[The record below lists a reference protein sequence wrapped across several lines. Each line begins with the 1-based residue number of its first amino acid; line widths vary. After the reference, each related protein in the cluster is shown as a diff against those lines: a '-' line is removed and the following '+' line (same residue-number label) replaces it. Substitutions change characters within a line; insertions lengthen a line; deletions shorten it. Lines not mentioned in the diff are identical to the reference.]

1 MIITRSPL
9 RITLGGGGTDLPSYY
24 KKFEGFLISAAINKY
39 IYTSVLKPYADGI
52 YLKYSKREKVNS
64 IEQVN
69 HPIIREVLKKFKHN
83 SKRIE
88 ITTLAEIPAGTGL
101 GSSGSFTTSLL
112 KCMHLFNKKTI
123 NKHQLAELA
132 CDIEIN
138 KLKEPVGKQDQFI
151 ASYGGIRAFKIDKK
165 GKVNV
170 SSLKINKETKSK
182 LQNNLLLFFTG
193 YTRSSSLILKKQDNE
208 TKNKKLQILNNLKE
222 IKNIGI
228 LSKKLIENNDLYQF
242 GKLLDH
248 HWKIKKERA
257 DTMSNNKIDYLYNDA
272 LNHGALG
279 GKLVGAGGG
288 GFLMF
293 YAKNPNKLRKR
304 LAKYGIDEVKF
315 LFDEEGTKT
324 LQI

>member
-24 KKFEGFLISAAINKY
+24 KKFNGFLISAAINKY
-39 IYTSVLKPYADGI
+39 IYTSILEPYADGI

-64 IEQVN
+64 IDRIS
-69 HPIIREVLKKFKHN
+69 HPIIKEVLKKFKHN

-112 KCMHLFNKKTI
+112 KCMYLFNKKNITK
-123 NKHQLAELA
+123 NQLAELA

-151 ASYGGIRAFKIDKK
+151 ASYGGLRVFKIDKK
-165 GKVNV
+165 GKVSV
-170 SSLKINKETKSK
+170 SSLKIKKQTKEK

-193 YTRSSSLILKKQDNE
+193 YTRSSSLILKKQDTE

-228 LSKKLIENNDLYQF
+228 LSKKLIENDDLYQF
-242 GKLLDH
+242 GKLLDY
-248 HWKIKKERA
+248 HWNLKKERA
-257 DTMSNNKIDYLYNDA
+257 HSMSNKKIDYIYNDA

-293 YAKNPNKLRKR
+293 YAKNPNNLRQR
-304 LAKYGIDEVKF
+304 LRKYGINEVKF
-315 LFDEEGTKT
+315 QFDEEGTKA
-324 LQI
+324 I

>member
-24 KKFEGFLISAAINKY
+24 KEFGGFLISAAINKY
-39 IYTSVLKPYADGI
+39 VYSSVLEPYANGI
-52 YLKYSKREKVNS
+52 YLKYSKREKTNS
-64 IEQVN
+64 INKIN
-69 HPIIREVLKKFKHN
+69 HPIIREVMKKFKHN

-112 KCMHLFNKKTI
+112 KCMYSLNNKKI
-123 NKHQLAELA
+123 NKYQLAEAA

-151 ASYGGIRAFKIDKK
+151 ASYGGLKVFKINNK

-170 SSLKINKETKSK
+170 SSLDISKNTKEK

-193 YTRSSSLILKKQDNE
+193 YTRFSSLILKKQDNE
-208 TKNKKLQILNNLKE
+208 TKQKINQTIENLKE
-222 IKNIGI
+222 IKKIGY

-248 HWKIKKERA
+248 HWNIKKKRA
-257 DTMSNNKIDYLYNDA
+257 NNMSNAKINNIYEDA

-293 YAKNPNKLRKR
+293 YAKNPNLLRKR
-304 LAKYGIDEVKF
+304 LGKYNINEVKF
-315 LFDEEGTKT
+315 LFDEEGTKV
-324 LQI
+324 I

>member
-24 KKFEGFLISAAINKY
+24 KKFDGFLISAAINKY
-39 IYTSVLKPYADGI
+39 IYTSILEPYADGI

-64 IEQVN
+64 IDRIS
-69 HPIIREVLKKFKHN
+69 HPIIKEVLKKFKHN

-112 KCMHLFNKKTI
+112 KCMYLFNKKNIT
-123 NKHQLAELA
+123 KHQLAELA

-151 ASYGGIRAFKIDKK
+151 ASYGGLRVFKIDKK
-165 GKVNV
+165 GKVSV
-170 SSLKINKETKSK
+170 SSLKIKKQTKKK

-193 YTRSSSLILKKQDNE
+193 YTRSSSLILKKQDTE

-242 GKLLDH
+242 GKLLDY
-248 HWKIKKERA
+248 HWNLKKERA
-257 DTMSNNKIDYLYNDA
+257 RSMSNKKIDYIYNDA

-293 YAKNPNKLRKR
+293 YAKNPNNLRQR
-304 LAKYGIDEVKF
+304 LSKYGINEVKF
-315 LFDEEGTKT
+315 QFDEEGTKA
-324 LQI
+324 I

>member
-24 KKFEGFLISAAINKY
+24 KRYGGFLISAAINKY
-39 IYTSVLKPYADGI
+39 IYTSILEPYAEGI
-52 YLKYSKREKVNS
+52 YLKYSKREKVNLIS
-64 IEQVN
+64 EIK
-69 HPIIREVLKKFKHN
+69 HPIIREVLKKFKNN

-112 KCMHLFNKKTI
+112 KCMYSFNNKI
-123 NKHQLAELA
+123 VSKHQLAEDA

-151 ASYGGIRAFKIDKK
+151 ASYGGLRVFKIDKK
-165 GKVNV
+165 GKVQV
-170 SSLKINKETKSK
+170 SSLNVNKNTKNK
-182 LQNNLLLFFTG
+182 LQKNLLLFFTG
-193 YTRSSSLILKKQDNE
+193 YTRSSSLILKKQDDE
-208 TKNKKLQILNNLKE
+208 TKNKKLKVLKNLEE

-242 GKLLDH
+242 GKFLDY
-248 HWKIKKERA
+248 HWKLKKERA
-257 DTMSNNKIDYLYNDA
+257 HSMSNNKIDNIYKDA
-272 LNHGALG
+272 LYHGALG

-293 YAKNPNKLRKR
+293 YAKNPHKLRKR
-304 LAKYGIDEVKF
+304 LKKYGINEVNF
-315 LFDEEGTKT
+315 RFDEEGTKV
-324 LQI
+324 I

>member
-24 KKFEGFLISAAINKY
+24 REHGGFLISAAINKY
-39 IYTSVLKPYADGI
+39 VYTSVLEPYEDGI
-52 YLKYSKREKVNS
+52 YLKYSKREKTYS
-64 IEQVN
+64 INKIN
-69 HPIIREVLKKFKHN
+69 HPIIREVLKKFKNN

-101 GSSGSFTTSLL
+101 GSSGSFTTSLM
-112 KCMHLFNKKTI
+112 KCMYLFNNQKISKY
-123 NKHQLAELA
+123 QLAEDA

-138 KLKEPVGKQDQFI
+138 KLKEPVGKQDQYI
-151 ASYGGIRAFKIDKK
+151 ASYGGLKVFKIDKK

-170 SSLKINKETKSK
+170 SSLKINRNTHQK

-193 YTRSSSLILKKQDNE
+193 YTRFSSSILKKQDYE
-208 TKNKKLQILNNLKE
+208 TKKKKIQTLENLKE
-222 IKNIGI
+222 IKKIGLI
-228 LSKKLIENNDLYQF
+228 SKKLIENNDLYQF
-242 GKLLDH
+242 GKLLDY
-248 HWKIKKERA
+248 HWKIKKRRA
-257 DTMSNNKIDYLYNDA
+257 NNMSNNKIDIIYDDA

-293 YAKNPNKLRKR
+293 YAKNPNQLRKR
-304 LAKYGIDEVKF
+304 LMKYKINEVKF
-315 LFDEEGTKT
+315 LFDEEGTKA
-324 LQI
+324 I